1 MYNSF
6 LLMWRDFVTT
16 KHNQILQYI
25 ESLPIGEKI
34 SVRGIAKHLN
44 MSEGT
49 AYRAIKNAESLGI
62 VSTIERVGTIR
73 IEKKSKFLPEML
85 RFNEIISLIE
95 GEVLGGEEGLDRHL
109 NKFIIGAMTEDAV
122 KKYFIPN
129 SLIIVG
135 NREGVQKLALENDVA
150 VLITGGFDASD
161 QIIELANEKKLP
173 VISTSFDSF
182 TVATII
188 NRSMADQEIKKDIMT
203 IADVYTPIEPTES
216 LTAQDSAQEFFELSR
231 KTGLSRFPVHHNGR
245 LIGVV
250 TAKDLIGKSDTILID
265 RVMTKELVTVQKH
278 MTVASVSHL
287 MVREDIEMIPVVEDN
302 LELLG
307 VVTRQDI
314 MRGIQLVQKQPQIVN
329 TFHDDIVMHFEEY
342 IIRTMDNKYDYRVVV
357 QPQMINSLGTI
368 SYGILC
374 ELITHAASQKF
385 FDQTNQNLIIENIDM
400 HYFKLIQMGNE
411 IQFKVDVFNQNR
423 KAALIEVDVYHEN
436 TLGAKTILTAQI
448 IESI

>member
-1 MYNSF
+1 
-6 LLMWRDFVTT
+6 MWRDFVTT

-34 SVRGIAKHLN
+34 SVRGIAKQLN

-49 AYRAIKNAESLGI
+49 AYRAIKYAETLGI

-73 IEKKSKFLPEML
+73 IEKRSKFLPEML
-85 RFNEIISLIE
+85 RFNEIVSMIE
-95 GEVLGGEEGLDRHL
+95 GEVLGGADGLDRHL
-109 NKFIIGAMTEDAV
+109 NKFIIGAMTEDAIE
-122 KKYFIPN
+122 KYFVAN

-150 VLITGGFDASD
+150 VLITGGFGASE
-161 QIIELANEKKLP
+161 QIVQLANEKKLP
-173 VISTSFDSF
+173 VISTPFDSF

-188 NRSMADQEIKKDIMT
+188 NRSMADQEIKKEIMT
-203 IADVYTPIEPTES
+203 ISDVYTPIDQTES
-216 LTAQDSAQEFFELSR
+216 LTSQDTAKTFYKLSR
-231 KTGLSRFPVHHNGR
+231 QTGLSRFPVHHNGR

-250 TAKDLIGKSDTILID
+250 TAKDLIGKSDTVQIE
-265 RVMTKELVTVQKH
+265 RVMTKNLVTVQKH

-302 LELLG
+302 MELLG
-307 VVTRQDI
+307 VVSRQDI

-342 IIRTMDNKYDYRVVV
+342 IIKTADHKYDYHVVV
-357 QPQMINSLGTI
+357 QPQMLNSLGTI
-368 SYGILC
+368 SYGVLC
-374 ELITHAASQKF
+374 ELITHAAYQKF
-385 FDQTNQNLIIENIDM
+385 FDTTNQNLIIEKIDL

-411 IQFKVDVFNQNR
+411 IQFKVDIFNQNR
-423 KAALIEVDVYHEN
+423 RAALMEINVYHEN
-436 TLGAKTILTAQI
+436 TLVAKAILTAQI

>member
-1 MYNSF
+1 M
-6 LLMWRDFVTT
+6 TT

-34 SVRGIAKHLN
+34 SVRGIAKQLN

-49 AYRAIKNAESLGI
+49 AYRAIKYAETLGI

-73 IEKKSKFLPEML
+73 IEKRSKFLPEML
-85 RFNEIISLIE
+85 RFNEIVSMIE
-95 GEVLGGEEGLDRHL
+95 GEVLGGADGLDRHL
-109 NKFIIGAMTEDAV
+109 NKFIIGAMTEDAIE
-122 KKYFIPN
+122 KYFVAN

-150 VLITGGFDASD
+150 VLITGGFDASE
-161 QIIELANEKKLP
+161 QIVQLANEKKLP
-173 VISTSFDSF
+173 VISTPFDSF

-188 NRSMADQEIKKDIMT
+188 NRSMADQEIKKEIMT
-203 IADVYTPIEPTES
+203 ISDVYTPIDQTES
-216 LTAQDSAQEFFELSR
+216 LTSQDTAKTFYKLSR
-231 KTGLSRFPVHHNGR
+231 QTGLSRFPVHHNGR

-250 TAKDLIGKSDTILID
+250 TAKDLIGKSDTVQIE
-265 RVMTKELVTVQKH
+265 RVMTKNLVTVQKH

-302 LELLG
+302 MELLG
-307 VVTRQDI
+307 VVSRQDI

-342 IIRTMDNKYDYRVVV
+342 IIKTADHKYDYHVVV
-357 QPQMINSLGTI
+357 QPQMLNSLGTI
-368 SYGILC
+368 SYGVLC
-374 ELITHAASQKF
+374 ELITHAAYQKF
-385 FDQTNQNLIIENIDM
+385 FDTTNQNLIVEKIDL

-411 IQFKVDVFNQNR
+411 IQFKVDIFNQNR
-423 KAALIEVDVYHEN
+423 RAALMEINVYHEN
-436 TLGAKTILTAQI
+436 TLVAKAILTAQI

>member
-1 MYNSF
+1 
-6 LLMWRDFVTT
+6 MWRDFVTT

-34 SVRGIAKHLN
+34 SVRGIAKQLN

-49 AYRAIKNAESLGI
+49 AYRAIKYAETLGI

-73 IEKKSKFLPEML
+73 IEKRSKFLPEML
-85 RFNEIISLIE
+85 RFNEIVSMIE
-95 GEVLGGEEGLDRHL
+95 GEVLGGADGLDRHL
-109 NKFIIGAMTEDAV
+109 NKFIIGAMTEDAIE
-122 KKYFIPN
+122 KYFVAN

-150 VLITGGFDASD
+150 VLITGGFGASE
-161 QIIELANEKKLP
+161 QIVQLANEKKLP
-173 VISTSFDSF
+173 VISTPFDSF

-188 NRSMADQEIKKDIMT
+188 NRSMADQEIKKEIMT
-203 IADVYTPIEPTES
+203 ISDVYTPIDQTES
-216 LTAQDSAQEFFELSR
+216 LTSQDTAKTFYKLSR
-231 KTGLSRFPVHHNGR
+231 QTGLSRFPVHHNGR

-250 TAKDLIGKSDTILID
+250 TAKDLIGKSDTVQIE
-265 RVMTKELVTVQKH
+265 RVMTKNLVTVQKH

-302 LELLG
+302 MELLG
-307 VVTRQDI
+307 VVSRQDI

-342 IIRTMDNKYDYRVVV
+342 IIKTADHKYDYHVVV
-357 QPQMINSLGTI
+357 QPQMLNSLGTI
-368 SYGILC
+368 SYGVLC
-374 ELITHAASQKF
+374 ELITHAAYQKF
-385 FDQTNQNLIIENIDM
+385 FDTTNQNLIVEKIDL

-411 IQFKVDVFNQNR
+411 IQFKVDIFNQNR
-423 KAALIEVDVYHEN
+423 RAALMEINVYHEN
-436 TLGAKTILTAQI
+436 TLVAKAILTAQI